1 MEKELEKTLAEL
13 VIQEGKN
20 PKEYSKEKV
29 IILVKNASKLYGD
42 LKMFD
47 KQYDCMMRLLDYYGS

>member
-13 VIQEGKN
+13 VVQEGKN

-29 IILVKNASKLYGD
+29 IALVKSASKLYGD
-42 LKMFD
+42 LKMFE
-47 KQYDCMMRLLDYYGS
+47 K